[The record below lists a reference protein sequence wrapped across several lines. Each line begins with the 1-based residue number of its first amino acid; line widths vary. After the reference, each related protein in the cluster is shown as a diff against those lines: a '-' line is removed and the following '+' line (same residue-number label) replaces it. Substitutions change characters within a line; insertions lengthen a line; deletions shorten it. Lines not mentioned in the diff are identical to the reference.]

1 MKYLPKILIAFLIL
15 AVFACSKQRAI
26 SNADSNNSS
35 PEEEYLYDTH
45 PDVPLGEMVALNDLD
60 SIFGNPI
67 MCDTITQTSDDWSLY
82 EQESQV
88 ADFLPTEIGD
98 TLIMMRR
105 IYGKQG
111 GWLYW
116 IDLEIQNSDSMRVLN
131 FLAYDNSKVE
141 I

>member
-88 ADFLPTEIGD
+88 
-98 TLIMMRR
+98 
-105 IYGKQG
+105 

-116 IDLEIQNSDSMRVLN
+116 IDLEIQNSDSLRVLN